1 MPTPYARAE
10 APAPAPPRMVRPV
23 QGRVL
28 AGVCV
33 GLAAHL
39 RIPVTPVRI
48 AMALLATTG
57 IGFVAYLFLWA
68 LTPEVD
74 VVPGTQALPA
84 PGSQGG
90 GATRRARA
98 ETQSIRLVLAGIGL
112 VAIGLA
118 WVVERAGVDLR
129 LNVVVPVL
137 VISLGVVIAFSQLD
151 EAQRG
156 RWLGTDRT
164 ASWRAATRLGAGL
177 VLAAF
182 GLVVLVSRG
191 ASLPRLWDV
200 GLAAVAVLAGVLVIA
215 APWVVRVWAALREE
229 QAARARADE
238 RADIAAHLHDSV
250 LQTLALIQRRAH
262 DPVTVSR
269 LARAQ
274 ERELRSWLYAGP
286 AGSDATL
293 AAAVTEVVHEVEDV
307 HGTLIE
313 IVATGD
319 RPIDPHGQALV
330 RAVREALLN
339 AVRHGAPPVAV
350 YLEVTAG
357 GVEVFV
363 RDHGPGFEPS
373 EVSSDRLGIRES
385 ILGRM
390 TRHGGTARVRR
401 LEEGTEVALTLP
413 PIDAP
418 EGVS

>member
-1 MPTPYARAE
+1 VPTPYARAE
-10 APAPAPPRMVRPV
+10 APAPTPPRMVRPV

-39 RIPVTPVRI
+39 RLPVTPVRVV
-48 AMALLATTG
+48 MALLAATG
-57 IGFVAYLFLWA
+57 FGFVAYLFLWA

-74 VVPGTQALPA
+74 VLPGAETPPSPA
-84 PGSQGG
+84 ESVS
-90 GATRRARA
+90 ATRRART
-98 ETQSIRLVLAGIGL
+98 ETQSVRLVLVGLGL

-129 LNVVVPVL
+129 LNIVVPVL

-164 ASWRAATRLGAGL
+164 ASWRAVTRLGAGL

-215 APWVVRVWAALREE
+215 APWVLRVWAALREE

-293 AAAVTEVVHEVEDV
+293 GAAVTEVVHEVEDV
-307 HGTLIE
+307 HGTPIE

-319 RPIDPHGQALV
+319 RPLDPHGQALV

-339 AVRHGAPPVAV
+339 AVRHGEPPVAV
-350 YLEVTAG
+350 YLEITAG

-363 RDHGPGFEPS
+363 RDHGPGFEPA
-373 EVSSDRLGIRES
+373 EVSADRLGIRES

-390 TRHGGTARVRR
+390 SRHGGTARVRR

-413 PIDAP
+413 PIDAT